1 VIGRTLCHYHIT
13 AALGAGGMG
22 EVYRATDTK
31 LGRDVA
37 IKVLPAEMAASPER
51 LERFRREAKA
61 LAALDHPGIVT
72 VHSVEEADGVHFLTM
87 QLVEGQPLDRL
98 IPEGGLPVGRILDI
112 ATALAGALAAAHDK
126 GIVHRDLKPANV
138 MVTGEG
144 RVKVLDF
151 GLAKVAGSGDG
162 AQGGSELPTEMK
174 TREGV
179 VMGTV
184 PYMSP
189 EQVSGRPLDHRTDIF
204 SLGVMLYEMATG
216 KRPFGGTSSVELLSS
231 ILKDRPAPLVE
242 VKPELPH
249 HLGQIVGRCLEK
261 APADRLQTASE
272 VSAELRALRREMDSG
287 LTATPQAGPER
298 RPDSSPGRSE
308 VPWIGVL
315 PVEAPG
321 ADERPE
327 PSDLSPGDPSPV
339 APDNVPPTTPPT
351 PAIWDRIKHHEVVQ
365 WTLAY
370 LALAYTLLHGAEIL
384 GNSLS
389 WSHGLLRVFTL
400 LLILG
405 VPVVIALSW
414 YHGARAQRGVG
425 GTQLMIIAILLAMGG
440 TFLWRDNK
448 AGHVAVELNAAPAV
462 AAVPE
467 RSIAVL
473 SFADMSEKKDQE
485 YFADGMADEIID
497 LLAKIPA
504 LKVIG
509 RTSSFQFK
517 GKNEDLRTI
526 GSKLGAAYVVEG
538 SVRKSGERVRITA
551 QLINTRTGAHEW
563 SETYDED
570 MGDVLKMQD
579 RIATGLVRALQVT
592 IGADDLRAQP
602 TLKSA
607 GAYELYLRGR
617 HAIDRYDKGGFES
630 AAGYFQQ
637 ALEIDPN
644 LIRAAEWL
652 ATTHEWMA
660 EWKFVPARE
669 GYEQAR
675 ASVERALRLDPRSGV
690 AHSLMCTIH
699 LNQDRDWT
707 AAAEECNRGLALE
720 PRNSHVLGY
729 AGQVHT
735 VLGQWDEAARLTTAS
750 IAVDPLNSGWH
761 DLLGYIR
768 DRTGRLAEAEAER
781 RKVLEI
787 TPTYVRGH
795 LDLGLTL
802 LAEGKLESALDSMRQ
817 ETEDGGRDAGLA
829 IVYYAMGHKADADEA
844 LARFMK
850 KHANDGAYKIAQI
863 YAYRGDASQAFDWLD
878 KAYRQ
883 KDVELWFFMGNLA
896 FKGLESDPRYK
907 AFLETMKL
915 PELPETPTS

>member
-1 VIGRTLCHYHIT
+1 LFLAAGDTLAHYRIT
-13 AALGAGGMG
+13 AAIGAGGMG

-31 LGRDVA
+31 LGREVA
-37 IKVLPAEMAASPER
+37 LKVLPAEMASRPER

-87 QLVEGQPLDRL
+87 QLVEGRTLDRA
-98 IPEGGLPVGRILDI
+98 IPGDGLPVGRFAEIG
-112 ATALAGALAAAHDK
+112 AALAEALAAAHDK
-126 GIVHRDLKPANV
+126 GVVHRDLKPANV
-138 MVTGEG
+138 MVTSDG

-151 GLAKVAGSGDG
+151 GLARLGGTLEEG
-162 AQGGSELPTEMK
+162 GLGSELPTDLR

-189 EQVSGRPLDHRTDIF
+189 EQVQGRALDHRTDIF
-204 SLGVMLYEMATG
+204 SLGVVLYEMATG
-216 KRPFGGTSSVELLSS
+216 RRPFAGDNPAAVISA
-231 ILKDRPAPLVE
+231 ILRDEPRAVIR
-242 VKPELPH
+242 VHPELPAS
-249 HLGQIVGRCLEK
+249 LARAIDRCLAKDRDARPQSAREVAGELRGSYPAPVATA
-261 APADRLQTASE
+261 APA
-272 VSAELRALRREMDSG
+272 RR
-287 LTATPQAGPER
+287 R
-298 RPDSSPGRSE
+298 RPRLIAAAA
-308 VPWIGVL
+308 VAVATAAIALVWVRR
-315 PVEAPG
+315 PVERPAAG
-321 ADERPE
+321 RLPE
-327 PSDLSPGDPSPV
+327 PSP
-339 APDNVPPTTPPT
+339 
-351 PAIWDRIKHHEVVQ
+351 
-365 WTLAY
+365 
-370 LALAYTLLHGAEIL
+370 
-384 GNSLS
+384 
-389 WSHGLLRVFTL
+389 
-400 LLILG
+400 
-405 VPVVIALSW
+405 
-414 YHGARAQRGVG
+414 
-425 GTQLMIIAILLAMGG
+425 
-440 TFLWRDNK
+440 

-473 SFADMSEKKDQE
+473 PFADMSEKKDQE

-526 GSKLGAAYVVEG
+526 GSTLGAAFVVEG

-563 SETYDED
+563 SKTYDDD

-602 TLKSA
+602 TLESA
-607 GAYELYLRGR
+607 EAYELYLRGR
-617 HAIDRYDKGGFES
+617 HAIDRYDKPGFES

-637 ALEIDPN
+637 ALEIDPH

-669 GYEQAR
+669 GYERAR
-675 ASVERALRLDPRSGV
+675 ASVERALTLDPRSGV

-707 AAAEECNRGLALE
+707 AAAEECSRGLALE

-729 AGQVHT
+729 AGQMHT
-735 VLGQWDEAARLTTAS
+735 VLGHWDEAARLTTAS

-781 RKVLEI
+781 RRVLEI

-802 LAEGKLESALDSMRQ
+802 LAAGKLESALDSMRQ

-829 IVYYAMGHKADADEA
+829 IVHYAMGHKADADEA
-844 LARFMK
+844 LARFIK
-850 KHANDGAYKIAQI
+850 KHANDSAYKIAQI
-863 YAYRGDASQAFDWLD
+863 YAYRGDANQAFDWLD

-896 FKGLESDPRYK
+896 FDGLESDPRYK
-907 AFLETMKL
+907 AFLQTMKL
-915 PELPETPTS
+915 PELPETPPS